1 MSYYTKYIKPVI
13 ENLPTSLFESEYGKS
28 SPLVQTIKND
38 ISRIKKPWFELK
50 SQKEKNVAILNF
62 YHTLVMFYEYNLKLS
77 NHETYYSLVERETY
91 YSLDEQKVQLES
103 HTSLP
108 KKYRGILET
117 HPNPIGTSIKIN
129 KSNQHDNAS
138 SLWLVPA
145 KGIKPSQIKELIGD
159 ILSQNTIQNLDKTFT
174 RIMKLS
180 DMMRPRNANEFDN
193 TPRQGAA
200 HLEQEMVTNIKKS
213 GRFLRA
219 SQEFKSSAS
228 WEKYVAQLRTEEIQQ
243 LTEEI
248 QQTEAKLNSSLPNL
262 DIKSDTALAELMAQL
277 TALQQAKARLAQTQQ
292 ELATTQEKIKQEQE
306 LTLGLIKQKLNSQQQ
321 I

>member
-1 MSYYTKYIKPVI
+1 MLDT
-13 ENLPTSLFESEYGKS
+13 
-28 SPLVQTIKND
+28 QH
-38 ISRIKKPWFELK
+38 K
-50 SQKEKNVAILNF
+50 SQKEKNAAIVNF
-62 YHTLVMFYEYNLKLS
+62 YYTLVKFYQYNLQLS
-77 NHETYYSLVERETY
+77 NHETLHSLT
-91 YSLDEQKVQLES
+91 EQKVQLES
-103 HTSLP
+103 DTSLP

-159 ILSQNTIQNLDKTFT
+159 IMSQNTIQNLDKTFT
-174 RIMKLS
+174 MIKKLS
-180 DMMRPRNANEFDN
+180 DMMRPRNANAFDN

-228 WEKYVAQLRTEEIQQ
+228 WEKYVAQQKTEEIQQ

-248 QQTEAKLNSSLPNL
+248 QQTEARLNSSLPNL
-262 DIKSDTALAELMAQL
+262 DIKSDTALAELLAQL

-292 ELATTQEKIKQEQE
+292 ELATTQEKIKQEQK
-306 LTLGLIKQKLNSQQQ
+306 LKLGLIKQKLNNQQQ

>member
-28 SPLVQTIKND
+28 SPLVQTMKND
-38 ISRIKKPWFELK
+38 INHIKKPWFELK
-50 SQKEKNVAILNF
+50 SQKEKNAAIVNF
-62 YHTLVMFYEYNLKLS
+62 YYTLVKFYQYNLQLS
-77 NHETYYSLVERETY
+77 NHETLHSLA
-91 YSLDEQKVQLES
+91 EQKVQLES

-145 KGIKPSQIKELIGD
+145 KGIRPSQIKELIGD
-159 ILSQNTIQNLDKTFT
+159 IMSQNTTQNLDKTFT
-174 RIMKLS
+174 RIKKLS
-180 DMMRPRNANEFDN
+180 DMMRPRNANAFDN

-200 HLEQEMVTNIKKS
+200 HLEQELVTNIKKS

-228 WEKYVAQLRTEEIQQ
+228 WQKHVAQLRTGEIQQ

-262 DIKSDTALAELMAQL
+262 DIKSDTALAELLAQL
-277 TALQQAKARLAQTQQ
+277 TALQQAKARLAQAQQ
-292 ELATTQEKIKQEQE
+292 ELATTQEKIKHEQK
-306 LTLGLIKQKLNSQQQ
+306 LKLGLIKQKLNNQQQ

>member
-28 SPLVQTIKND
+28 SPLVQTMKND
-38 ISRIKKPWFELK
+38 ISHIKKPWFELK
-50 SQKEKNVAILNF
+50 SQKEKNAAIVNF
-62 YHTLVMFYEYNLKLS
+62 YYTLVKFYQYNLQLS
-77 NHETYYSLVERETY
+77 NHETHHSLA
-91 YSLDEQKVQLES
+91 EQKVQLES

-108 KKYRGILET
+108 KKYRGILEI

-145 KGIKPSQIKELIGD
+145 KGIRPSQIKELIGD
-159 ILSQNTIQNLDKTFT
+159 IMSQNTIQNLDKTFT
-174 RIMKLS
+174 RIKKLS
-180 DMMRPRNANEFDN
+180 DMMRPRNANAFDN

-228 WEKYVAQLRTEEIQQ
+228 WQKHVAQLRTEEIQQ

-248 QQTEAKLNSSLPNL
+248 QQTEARLNSSLPNL
-262 DIKSDTALAELMAQL
+262 DIKSDTALAELLAQL
-277 TALQQAKARLAQTQQ
+277 TALQQAKARLAQAQQ
-292 ELATTQEKIKQEQE
+292 ELATTQEKIKHEQK
-306 LTLGLIKQKLNSQQQ
+306 LTLGLIKQKLNNQQQ

>member
-28 SPLVQTIKND
+28 SPLVQTMKND
-38 ISRIKKPWFELK
+38 INHIKKPWFELK
-50 SQKEKNVAILNF
+50 SQKEKNAAIVNF
-62 YHTLVMFYEYNLKLS
+62 YYTLVKFYQYNLQLS
-77 NHETYYSLVERETY
+77 SHETYHSLT
-91 YSLDEQKVQLES
+91 EQKVQLES

-145 KGIKPSQIKELIGD
+145 KGIRPSQIKELIGD
-159 ILSQNTIQNLDKTFT
+159 IMSQNTIQNLDKTFT
-174 RIMKLS
+174 RIKKLS
-180 DMMRPRNANEFDN
+180 DMMRPRNANAFDN

-228 WEKYVAQLRTEEIQQ
+228 WQKYVAQLRTEEIQQ

-248 QQTEAKLNSSLPNL
+248 QQTEARLNSSLPNL
-262 DIKSDTALAELMAQL
+262 DIKSDTALAELLAQL

-292 ELATTQEKIKQEQE
+292 ELATTQEKIKQEQK
-306 LTLGLIKQKLNSQQQ
+306 LKLGLIKQKLNNQQQ

>member
-28 SPLVQTIKND
+28 SPLVQTMKND
-38 ISRIKKPWFELK
+38 ISHIKKPWFELK
-50 SQKEKNVAILNF
+50 SQKEKNAAIVNF
-62 YHTLVMFYEYNLKLS
+62 YYTLVKFYQYNLQLS
-77 NHETYYSLVERETY
+77 NHETLHSLT
-91 YSLDEQKVQLES
+91 EQKVQLES
-103 HTSLP
+103 DTSLP

-145 KGIKPSQIKELIGD
+145 KGIRPSQIKELIGD
-159 ILSQNTIQNLDKTFT
+159 IMSQNTIHNLDKTFT
-174 RIMKLS
+174 KIKKLS
-180 DMMRPRNANEFDN
+180 DMMRPRNANAFDN

-228 WEKYVAQLRTEEIQQ
+228 WQKYVAQLKTEEIQQ

-248 QQTEAKLNSSLPNL
+248 QQTEARLNSSLPNL
-262 DIKSDTALAELMAQL
+262 DIKSDTALAELLAQL

-292 ELATTQEKIKQEQE
+292 ELATTQEKIKQEQK
-306 LTLGLIKQKLNSQQQ
+306 LTLGLIKQKLNNQQQ

>member
-28 SPLVQTIKND
+28 SPLVQTMKND
-38 ISRIKKPWFELK
+38 INHIKKPWFELK
-50 SQKEKNVAILNF
+50 SQKEKNAAIVNF
-62 YHTLVMFYEYNLKLS
+62 YYTLVKFYQYNLQLS
-77 NHETYYSLVERETY
+77 NHETYHSLT
-91 YSLDEQKVQLES
+91 EQKIQLES

-159 ILSQNTIQNLDKTFT
+159 IMSQNTTQNLDKTFT
-174 RIMKLS
+174 RIKKLS
-180 DMMRPRNANEFDN
+180 DMMRPRNANAFDN

-228 WEKYVAQLRTEEIQQ
+228 WQKHVAQLRTGEIQQ

-248 QQTEAKLNSSLPNL
+248 QQTEARLNSSLPNL
-262 DIKSDTALAELMAQL
+262 DIKSDTALAELLAQL
-277 TALQQAKARLAQTQQ
+277 TALQQAKARLAQAQQ
-292 ELATTQEKIKQEQE
+292 ELATTQEKIKHEQK
-306 LTLGLIKQKLNSQQQ
+306 LKLGLIKQKLNNQQQ

>member
-28 SPLVQTIKND
+28 SPFVQTMKND
-38 ISRIKKPWFELK
+38 INHIKKPWFELK
-50 SQKEKNVAILNF
+50 SQKEKNAAIVNF
-62 YHTLVMFYEYNLKLS
+62 YYTLVKFYQYNLQLS
-77 NHETYYSLVERETY
+77 NHETYHSLT
-91 YSLDEQKVQLES
+91 EQKVQLES

-117 HPNPIGTSIKIN
+117 HPNPTGTSIKIN

-159 ILSQNTIQNLDKTFT
+159 IMSQNTIQNLDKTFT
-174 RIMKLS
+174 MIKKLS
-180 DMMRPRNANEFDN
+180 DMMRPRNANAFDN

-228 WEKYVAQLRTEEIQQ
+228 WQKHVAQLRTGEIQQ

-248 QQTEAKLNSSLPNL
+248 QQTEARLNSSLPNL
-262 DIKSDTALAELMAQL
+262 DIKSDTALAELLAQL
-277 TALQQAKARLAQTQQ
+277 TALQQAKARLAQAQQ
-292 ELATTQEKIKQEQE
+292 ELATTQEKIKHEQK
-306 LTLGLIKQKLNSQQQ
+306 LKLGLIKQKLNNQQQ

>member
-62 YHTLVMFYEYNLKLS
+62 YHTLVMFYKYNLQLS
-77 NHETYYSLVERETY
+77 NHETYYSLV
-91 YSLDEQKVQLES
+91 EQKVQLES

-108 KKYRGILET
+108 KIYRGILET

-145 KGIKPSQIKELIGD
+145 KGIRPSQIKELIGN
-159 ILSQNTIQNLDKTFT
+159 IMSQNTIQNLDKTFT
-174 RIMKLS
+174 KIKKLS

-228 WEKYVAQLRTEEIQQ
+228 WQKYVAQLRTEEIQQ

-248 QQTEAKLNSSLPNL
+248 QQTEAKLNSSLPKL
-262 DIKSDTALAELMAQL
+262 DIKSDTALAELLAQL

-292 ELATTQEKIKQEQE
+292 ELATTQEKIKHEQK

>member
-28 SPLVQTIKND
+28 SPWVQTMKND
-38 ISRIKKPWFELK
+38 ISHIKKPWFELK
-50 SQKEKNVAILNF
+50 SQKEKNAAIVNF
-62 YHTLVMFYEYNLKLS
+62 YYTLVKFYQYNLQLS
-77 NHETYYSLVERETY
+77 NHETHHSLA
-91 YSLDEQKVQLES
+91 EQKVQLES
-103 HTSLP
+103 DTSLP

-145 KGIKPSQIKELIGD
+145 KGIRPSQIKELIGD
-159 ILSQNTIQNLDKTFT
+159 IMSQNTIQNLDKTLT
-174 RIMKLS
+174 RIKKLS

-228 WEKYVAQLRTEEIQQ
+228 WQKHVAQLKTEEIQQ

-248 QQTEAKLNSSLPNL
+248 QQTEATLNTSLPNL
-262 DIKSDTALAELMAQL
+262 DIKSDTALAELLAQL

-292 ELATTQEKIKQEQE
+292 ELATTQEKIKQEQK
-306 LTLGLIKQKLNSQQQ
+306 LKLGLIKQKLNNQQQ